1 MFISLKILEENKTT
15 LKDYT
20 KEVVMYPQ
28 KMVNIKNVD
37 KVLKH
42 PEIIKLVEE
51 VRRNLPEDSLLLVR
65 PSGTEPLVRVTISCQ
80 DILELDKYMELLVTK
95 IQNLGRLNK

>member
-1 MFISLKILEENKTT
+1 MVYLQVFIYLKILEQNKTP

-42 PEIIKLVEE
+42 PEMIKLVEE

-65 PSGTEPLVRVTISCQ
+65 PSGTEPFSSC
-80 DILELDKYMELLVTK
+80 Y
-95 IQNLGRLNK
+95 NKLSRYLRT